1 MEIRKTILVI
11 TVSCMIFSGCTY
23 DLFLVPSGSKKKSE
37 TLKVTRHTPPKNDR
51 GKFVDYNTIRLPNPI
66 ILTRMDIKKKKAY
79 IHNAK
84 ETLKLFR
91 LIVGDTRTRGKTLS
105 IDEMGRE
112 AHKYMEVYVKP
123 LINDSEANENSE
135 IKIETAKL
143 YLLSAF
149 LYFDIAGYN
158 KVKQYLNLIQ
168 KRYGKDS
175 YLRRMRIDQK
185 DIGFV
190 TLAEGVEELQKRMPV
205 LIEKQ

>member
-1 MEIRKTILVI
+1 METKKTILMV
-11 TVSCMIFSGCTY
+11 TAACMIFLGCAY
-23 DLFLVPSGSKKKSE
+23 DLILIPGGSKKKSE
-37 TLKVTRHTPPKNDR
+37 TPKVTNQTSPKNTR
-51 GKFVDYNTIRLPNPI
+51 GKRINYNTTGFQNPI

-79 IHNAK
+79 IHNVK

-105 IDEMGRE
+105 IDELSRE

-143 YLLSAF
+143 YLLCAF

-158 KVKQYLNLIQ
+158 KVTQYLKLIHT
-168 KRYGKDS
+168 RYGKDS

-185 DIGFV
+185 DIGFA
-190 TLAEGVEELQKRMPV
+190 TLAEGVMELQKRMPV